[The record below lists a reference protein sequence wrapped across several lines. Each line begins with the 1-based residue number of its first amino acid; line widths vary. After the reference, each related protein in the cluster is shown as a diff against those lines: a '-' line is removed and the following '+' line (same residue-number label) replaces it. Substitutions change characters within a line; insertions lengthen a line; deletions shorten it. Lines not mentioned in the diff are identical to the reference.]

1 MHKIEQLDEAQATPI
16 SHLNNNIKK
25 PDKLAQNN
33 SNYPEK
39 LEQDFHFL
47 IHNN

>member
-25 PDKLAQNN
+25 PDNLAQNN

-39 LEQDFHFL
+39 TRTRLPL
-47 IHNN
+47 LNS